1 MIFQI
6 RLQSFSNMT
15 LIWGGYQVQCN
26 SKLQKDTFTL
36 RFFIAVEV
44 TKMIGVIVRL
54 DIAAVQVI

>member
-1 MIFQI
+1 MAIKCNVI
-6 RLQSFSNMT
+6 LSFRKM
-15 LIWGGYQVQCN
+15 
-26 SKLQKDTFTL
+26 TFTL